1 MPSLLAHA
9 LKQEIGLPVAHLL
22 VLVRTAPQ
30 LFKLAPG
37 RGLNDGRAR

>member
-9 LKQEIGLPVAHLL
+9 LKQEICLPVKRLLLL
-22 VLVRTAPQ
+22 VQTYSQ
-30 LFKLAPG
+30 LFKLAAS